1 MEGDGLAEI
10 FPVPLNLFFSIKNQ
24 LNNTKIMKK
33 TTLTYSF
40 NLVAIVFISSIA
52 FAQVGINTTDP
63 KGVIDFNSSTLGVV
77 YPNVALTATNVSSPV
92 VNPQGGPIVAGTVV
106 YNTNTT
112 STGLITDIYPGIYVW
127 NGSEWVVHYKKRQSE
142 LHNQTALLRTES
154 NFVGGYQDV
163 PGLGISDA
171 KTFTAKYS
179 GLYRIEVKTNFAGG
193 KTKTNSSIF
202 VSQATGQFRFLFGGA
217 PYPFETKAFSAYTS
231 YIGSGTHYE
240 GIWKESYETTYVTL
254 SAGTTYPFSLCFDA
268 YDAPGFLA
276 NGSTGVTSVD
286 LIKENFESYTVV
298 QNFTLDPECPTAGW
312 VASAA
317 ANQCTACSGKTLNIF
332 ANDNINCQ
340 QNATALMSFTP
351 SVNKVD
357 ISFDYR
363 FREKGGNYDSFRVY
377 LHDGTA
383 QVGPNL
389 VNLVNSSGNTFYYG
403 SLSVIAGTT
412 YTLRFEY
419 INTSIG
425 LYASVD
431 NVVISELSGPI
442 SSEGR
447 GYVGNEVDCQIEFT
461 YIGE

>member
-1 MEGDGLAEI
+1 
-10 FPVPLNLFFSIKNQ
+10 
-24 LNNTKIMKK
+24 MKK
-33 TTLTYSF
+33 TTLFYSF
-40 NLVAIVFISSIA
+40 NLIAIVFISTIA

-77 YPNVALTATNVSSPV
+77 YPNVALLATNDPTPV
-92 VNPQGGPIVAGTVV
+92 VNPQGGPIVEGTVV

-112 STGLITDIYPGIYVW
+112 NNGLITDIYPGIYVW
-127 NGSEWVVHYKKRQSE
+127 NGSEWVVHYKKRQSA

-193 KTKTNSSIF
+193 RTETNSSIF
-202 VSQATGQFRFLFGGA
+202 VSQATGQFRFLFGGT
-217 PYPFETKAFSAYTS
+217 PYSFETKAFSAFSS
-231 YIGSGTHYE
+231 YIGGGKHYE
-240 GIWKESYETTYVTL
+240 GIWKESYETTYVNL
-254 SAGTTYPFSLCFDA
+254 NAGTTYPFSLSFDA
-268 YDAPGFLA
+268 YDALGFLG
-276 NGSTGVTSVD
+276 NGSTGPTSVN
-286 LIKENFESYTVV
+286 LINENFESYTVV
-298 QNFTLDPECPTAGW
+298 QTFTPDPECPTAGW

-317 ANQCTACSGKTLNIF
+317 ANQCSGCSGKTLNIN
-332 ANDNINCQ
+332 ANDNTNCQ
-340 QNATALMSFTP
+340 QSATAQMSFTP
-351 SVNKVD
+351 TVNTVN

-363 FREKGGNYDSFRVY
+363 FREKPSNYDRFRVY

-383 QVGPNL
+383 QVGPYL
-389 VNLVNSSGNTFYYG
+389 VDHVNTSDNRVYNG
-403 SLSVIAGTT
+403 SHTVIAGTT

-419 INTSIG
+419 VNTSRG
-425 LYASVD
+425 FYASVD

-442 SSEGR
+442 SDEGR